1 MSIVS
6 NLLSKVFVVGVFF
19 LGGGGPSKV
28 LYCRMYSIC
37 LKQYL
42 YLYNAVNY
50 MNCFSKI

>member
-6 NLLSKVFVVGVFF
+6 NLLSKVFVCCWFF
-19 LGGGGPSKV
+19 WGGGPSKV
-28 LYCRMYSIC
+28 LYCRVYSIC
-37 LKQYL
+37 LKLYL